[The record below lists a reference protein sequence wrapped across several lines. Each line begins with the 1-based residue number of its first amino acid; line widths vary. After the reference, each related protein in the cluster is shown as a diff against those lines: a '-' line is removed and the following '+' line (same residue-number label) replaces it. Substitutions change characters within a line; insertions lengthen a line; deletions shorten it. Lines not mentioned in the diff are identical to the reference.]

1 MEQRKLSFAI
11 GVIAIAVLLYL
22 FVSEINPK
30 VLVCPANGVINC
42 GRVIT
47 SEYSNIFGVPVSVLG
62 IIWFTAMIALSF
74 SKNNRY
80 LQLLVPLWA
89 AGIVFVIYLVSA
101 ELFFL
106 HSICIYCSSV
116 DILILLMGIPAL
128 KLGNAKASV

>member
-1 MEQRKLSFAI
+1 MDQRKLSFAI

-47 SEYSNIFGVPVSVLG
+47 SEYSNIFGVPLSVLG

-74 SKNNRY
+74 SKSNRY

-89 AGIVFVIYLVSA
+89 AGIVFIVYLVSL
-101 ELFFL
+101 ELFVL